1 MITVVT
7 RPYLIWGYRS
17 TPALFIVKKRME
29 ESPEDQ
35 IKTLQ
40 SKIALLK
47 AVGHM

>member
-1 MITVVT
+1 MKNHLLLFVLCIMEN
-7 RPYLIWGYRS
+7 REELDLI
-17 TPALFIVKKRME
+17 KKRME